1 MKKIIT
7 MNEAI
12 EKAKDILKKK
22 YITEEVATKALQ
34 IYVEGLKK

>member
-1 MKKIIT
+1 MKKNIT

-12 EKAKDILKKK
+12 EKAKDILNKR
-22 YITEEVATKALQ
+22 YITKEVATKALQ